1 MAQTKIM
8 DCSFIL
14 GWKSQSADPNVDLP
28 HFTLLPKFTLG
39 AGGAVLGDA
48 V

>member
-1 MAQTKIM
+1 M

-14 GWKSQSADPNVDLP
+14 GWKSQSQAQEVME
-28 HFTLLPKFTLG
+28 LPKFNLG